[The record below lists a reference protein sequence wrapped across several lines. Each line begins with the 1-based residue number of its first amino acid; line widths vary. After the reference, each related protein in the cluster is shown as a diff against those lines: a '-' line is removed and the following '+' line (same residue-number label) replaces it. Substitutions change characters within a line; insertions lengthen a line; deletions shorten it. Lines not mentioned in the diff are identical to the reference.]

1 MMKLF
6 PSILIACLWMVNQ
19 SNAQQSPVQM
29 TLAQAQ
35 EYAMK
40 NAFQIKSSGY
50 DAVIAKLNTDA
61 LLGLGMPQVQASLQ
75 YNNYINLPTSL
86 VPAQFFGGAPGEY
99 AKVRFGVPQNMSV
112 GISATQLLFSGTWL
126 VGIEASK
133 AYAAF
138 QQQNIKR
145 SEVQVREMV
154 ASAYQIAQ
162 LSHENVRLLQES
174 RAVTQKLL
182 EDTRLMN
189 VNGFVESQDAEQ
201 LELALNNIQIKINE
215 AEQQVDV
222 VHDVLKFSMGMPIET
237 ELVLMDPIQAMLDDT
252 SLELLS
258 SPLDIEANV
267 DVTLAREGLLLR
279 NIAVKA
285 EKSRFL
291 PTAAL
296 FYNLQTQAQR
306 DQFDF
311 WDTKQPWFPIQLW
324 GVQVSAPIFSGF
336 TKQKNLEIA
345 KVQVQQTTDLLNYT
359 REAKKLEYAK
369 SAQEFKT
376 AYETMQASK
385 SSLELSNRILK
396 KTRIKYNE
404 GISTSFEITQLQ
416 RQAIEAQGQYVRAMF
431 QVLNARIAMLKILN
445 KI

>member
-1 MMKLF
+1 MKCYLA
-6 PSILIACLWMVNQ
+6 IIVIIAACSQQMAAQ
-19 SNAQQSPVQM
+19 ENATQM

-40 NAFQIKSSGY
+40 NAFQIKSSAY
-50 DAVIAKLNTDA
+50 DEVIAKLNTDA
-61 LLGLGMPQVQASLQ
+61 LLGSGMPQVQASLQ
-75 YNNYINLPTSL
+75 YNNYIDLPTSL
-86 VPAQFFGGAPGEY
+86 VPAQFFGGPPGEY
-99 AKVRFGVPQNMSV
+99 ARLRFGVPQNMSV

-126 VGIEASK
+126 VGLEASK

-138 QQQNIKR
+138 QQQNVKR
-145 SEVQVREMV
+145 SEIQVREMV
-154 ASAYQIAQ
+154 ATAYQMAQ
-162 LSHENVRLLQES
+162 LSHENVRLLLES
-174 RAVTQKLL
+174 KTVTEKLIQ
-182 EDTRLMN
+182 DTRLMN
-189 VNGFVESQDAEQ
+189 ANGFVESQDVEQ

-222 VHDVLKFSMGMPIET
+222 AHDVLKFSMGMPLET
-237 ELVLMDPIQAMLDDT
+237 ELVLLDPIQTMLDET

-258 SPLDIEANV
+258 VPLEMEANI
-267 DVTLAREGLLLR
+267 DVTLVREGLELR
-279 NIAVKA
+279 NLAVKA
-285 EKSRFL
+285 EKSKFL

-336 TKQKNLEIA
+336 SKQKNLEIA
-345 KVQVQQTTDLLNYT
+345 RVQVRQTTDLLNYT
-359 REAKKLEYAK
+359 REAKKLEYSK
-369 SAQEFKT
+369 SAQTFKT
-376 AYETMQASK
+376 AYETMQSSK
-385 SSLELSNRILK
+385 SSLDLSNRILE

-404 GISTSFEITQLQ
+404 GMATSFEITQLQ
-416 RQAIEAQGQYVRAMF
+416 RQAIESQGQYIGAMF
-431 QVLNARIAMLKILN
+431 QLLNARIAMLKILN